1 MATIII
7 FLGGSL
13 LGFGAGFAGWI
24 TGQMSLFSAF
34 GLYIAASLTMSLLS
48 VAFVAY
54 SSGGNDVAGEGV

>member
-1 MATIII
+1 MAAIII

-13 LGFGAGFAGWI
+13 LGFGAGLTGWL

-48 VAFVAY
+48 VAYVAY
-54 SSGGNDVAGEGV
+54 SSGDNDVAGEGV